1 LQPGRGAAAD
11 AELVEIMDR
20 LLDETRARYPEAP
33 GDDPWWV
40 PAHLGGTAPTPEQA
54 AELDVLEQLERSQ
67 RSR

>member
-1 LQPGRGAAAD
+1 PGRGPAAD
-11 AELVEIMDR
+11 VELVKVMDG
-20 LLDETRARYPEAP
+20 LLDETRARYPAAP

-54 AELDVLEQLERSQ
+54 AELDAREQLERTL